1 MFRPRPLPLLLS
13 AVLMVLGV
21 DAAWAQ
27 QRRGDRDRPPPR
39 GPERSQRDARSDRDS
54 LSDSIRRAERNTR
67 GQVLGAERVPFDG
80 HEVHRVKVLDER
92 GRVRVYMDDPRE
104 RGNRGSDRGN
114 QDRRPQRRSTRGD
127 DD

>member
-1 MFRPRPLPLLLS
+1 MKSRNLPLLLT
-13 AVLMVLGV
+13 AALLALGA

-27 QRRGDRDRPPPR
+27 QGRGRGGPPPR
-39 GPERSQRDARSDRDS
+39 GPDREHRDARDS
-54 LSDSIRRAERNTR
+54 LSDSIRRAERDTR

-80 HEVHRVKVLDER
+80 REVHRVKVLDDR

-104 RGNRGSDRGN
+104 RRGENRRGEN
-114 QDRRPQRRSTRGD
+114 GRGERQRPRRPTRGD